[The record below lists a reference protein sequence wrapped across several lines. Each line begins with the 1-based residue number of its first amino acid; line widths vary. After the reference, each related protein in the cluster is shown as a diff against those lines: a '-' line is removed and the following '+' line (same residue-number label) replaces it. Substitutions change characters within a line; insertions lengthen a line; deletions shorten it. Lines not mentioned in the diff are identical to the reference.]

1 MLIMVQRRTRGPAA
15 DTRERLLSGTL
26 ACLREFGIEGTTIAA
41 VSRASGLSRPTI
53 YAHFNTLEELVHR
66 AVEKAAVELS
76 VRIVAGLAEAGSP
89 GEAMVEFV
97 VTAHRE
103 FKADPVVALVVD
115 MSVDP
120 GLAGHGEI
128 SPAMFQLT
136 RKPMRAMMAGEPEA
150 LERLDDVIETMV
162 RFLLSVLSYSSENT
176 RDDDRLRAY
185 LRRTMV
191 PALGLSS
198 TPVPAGA

>member
-1 MLIMVQRRTRGPAA
+1 MVQTRTRGPAA

-26 ACLREFGIEGTTIAA
+26 ACLREFGVEGTTISA

-53 YAHFNTLEELVHR
+53 YAHFSTLEELIHG
-66 AVEKAAVELS
+66 AVENAAVELS
-76 VRIVAGLAEAGSP
+76 ARIVAELADAGSP

-97 VTAHRE
+97 VVAHRE

-136 RKPMRAMMAGEPEA
+136 RSPMKAMLAGEPEA
-150 LERLDDVIETMV
+150 LERLDEIIETLV
-162 RFLLSVLSYSSENT
+162 RFLLSVLAYSSDNT

-185 LRRTMV
+185 LRRTML
-191 PALGLSS
+191 PALGLTSA
-198 TPVPAGA
+198 TDLARA

>member
-1 MLIMVQRRTRGPAA
+1 MVERRTRGPAA
-15 DTRERLLSGTL
+15 DTRERLLAGAL
-26 ACLREFGIEGTTIAA
+26 ACLREFGVEGTTIAA

-53 YAHFNTLEELVHR
+53 YAHFNTLEELIHR
-66 AVEKAAVELS
+66 AVENAAIELS
-76 VRIVAGLAEAGSP
+76 GRIAAGLASAESP
-89 GEAMVEFV
+89 ADAMVEFV
-97 VTAHRE
+97 VAAHRE

-136 RKPMRAMMAGEPEA
+136 RRSMRAMLAGEVDA
-150 LERLDDVIETMV
+150 LERLDDITETLV

-176 RDDDRLRAY
+176 RNDARLRAY
-185 LRRTMV
+185 LRRTML
-191 PALGLSS
+191 PALGLAYA
-198 TPVPAGA
+198 PDLARA

>member
-1 MLIMVQRRTRGPAA
+1 MVQRRTRGPAA

-26 ACLREFGIEGTTIAA
+26 ACLREFGVEGTTIAA

-53 YAHFNTLEELVHR
+53 YAHFNTLEELIHR
-66 AVEKAAVELS
+66 TVENAAVELS
-76 VRIVAGLAEAGSP
+76 ARIVAGLTGVDSA

-97 VTAHRE
+97 VAAHRE

-115 MSVDP
+115 MSLDP

-136 RKPMRAMMAGEPEA
+136 RRPMAAMLAGEPEA
-150 LERLDDVIETMV
+150 LERLDDITETMV
-162 RFLLSVLSYSSENT
+162 RFLLSVLSYSSANT
-176 RDDDRLRAY
+176 RTEARLRAY
-185 LRRTMV
+185 LRRTML

-198 TPVPAGA
+198 ALAHA

>member
-1 MLIMVQRRTRGPAA
+1 MTSTRTRGPAA

-26 ACLREFGIEGTTIAA
+26 ACLREFGVEGTTIAA
-41 VSRASGLSRPTI
+41 VSRVSGLSRPTI
-53 YAHFNTLEELVHR
+53 YAHFHTLDELVHR
-66 AVEKAAVELS
+66 AVENAAVDLS
-76 VRIVAGLAEAGSP
+76 ARIVAGLADTHSP
-89 GEAMVEFV
+89 GDAMVEFV
-97 VTAHRE
+97 VAAHRE

-136 RKPMRAMMAGEPEA
+136 RRPVRAMLAGETQA
-150 LERLDDVIETMV
+150 LERLDEIIETLV
-162 RFLLSVLSYSSENT
+162 RFLLSVLADSSENT

-185 LRRTMV
+185 LRRAML
-191 PALGLSS
+191 PALGL
-198 TPVPAGA
+198 THDLARA

>member
-1 MLIMVQRRTRGPAA
+1 MVQTRTRGPAA

-26 ACLREFGIEGTTIAA
+26 ACLREFGVEGTTISA

-53 YAHFNTLEELVHR
+53 YAHFNTLEQLIHR
-66 AVEKAAVELS
+66 AVENSAVELS
-76 VRIVAGLAEAGSP
+76 ARIVAGLADTRSP
-89 GEAMVEFV
+89 GDAMVEFV

-120 GLAGHGEI
+120 ELAGHGEI
-128 SPAMFQLT
+128 SPAMFRLT
-136 RKPMRAMMAGEPEA
+136 RRPMRAMLAGEPDA
-150 LERLDDVIETMV
+150 LKRLDEIIETLV
-162 RFLLSVLSYSSENT
+162 RFLLSVLAYSSENT
-176 RDDDRLRAY
+176 RDDVRLRAY
-185 LRRTMV
+185 LRRTML

-198 TPVPAGA
+198 APVPASA

>member
-1 MLIMVQRRTRGPAA
+1 MTERRTRGPAA
-15 DTRERLLSGTL
+15 DTRDRLLAGTL
-26 ACLREFGIEGTTIAA
+26 ACLREFGVEGTTIAA

-53 YAHFNTLEELVHR
+53 YAHFNTLDELIHR

-76 VRIVAGLAEAGSP
+76 ARIAEGLEGADSP
-89 GEAMVEFV
+89 AAAMVEFV

-115 MSVDP
+115 MSLDP

-136 RKPMRAMMAGEPEA
+136 RGPMSAMLAGETEA
-150 LERLDDVIETMV
+150 LERLDEVIETLV
-162 RFLLSVLSYSSENT
+162 RFLLSVLSYSSDNT
-176 RDDDRLRAY
+176 RDDVRLRAY

-191 PALGLSS
+191 PALGLSRA
-198 TPVPAGA
+198 TEPAGA

>member
-1 MLIMVQRRTRGPAA
+1 MVQRRTRGPAA

-26 ACLREFGIEGTTIAA
+26 ACLREFGVEGTTIAA

-53 YAHFNTLEELVHR
+53 YAHFNTLEELIHR
-66 AVEKAAVELS
+66 AVENAAVDLS
-76 VRIVAGLAEAGSP
+76 ARIVAGLSGAETP

-128 SPAMFQLT
+128 SPALYQLT
-136 RKPMRAMMAGEPEA
+136 RKPMRAMLANEPDA
-150 LERLDDVIETMV
+150 LERLDDIIETLV
-162 RFLLSVLSYSSENT
+162 RFLLSVLAYSSENT
-176 RDDDRLRAY
+176 RDDGRLRAY
-185 LRRTMV
+185 LRRTML

-198 TPVPAGA
+198 ATDLAHA

>member
-1 MLIMVQRRTRGPAA
+1 MTSTRTRGPAA

-26 ACLREFGIEGTTIAA
+26 ACLREFGVEGTTIAA
-41 VSRASGLSRPTI
+41 VSRVSGLSRPTI
-53 YAHFNTLEELVHR
+53 YAHFHTLDELVHR
-66 AVEKAAVELS
+66 AVENAAVDLS
-76 VRIVAGLAEAGSP
+76 ARIVAGLADTHSP
-89 GEAMVEFV
+89 GDAMVEFV
-97 VTAHRE
+97 VAAHRE

-136 RKPMRAMMAGEPEA
+136 RRPVRAMLAGETQA
-150 LERLDDVIETMV
+150 LERLDEIIETLV
-162 RFLLSVLSYSSENT
+162 RFLLSVLAYSSENT

-185 LRRTMV
+185 LRRAML
-191 PALGLSS
+191 PALSL
-198 TPVPAGA
+198 THDLARA

>member
-1 MLIMVQRRTRGPAA
+1 VTSTRTRGPAA

-26 ACLREFGIEGTTIAA
+26 ACLREFGVDGTTIAA

-76 VRIVAGLAEAGSP
+76 ARIVAGLAEADSP

-120 GLAGHGEI
+120 ELAGHGEI

-136 RKPMRAMMAGEPEA
+136 RRPMKAMLAGEPGA
-150 LERLDDVIETMV
+150 LERLDEIIETLV
-162 RFLLSVLSYSSENT
+162 RFLLSVLAYSSENT
-176 RDDDRLRAY
+176 RDDVRLRAY
-185 LRRTMV
+185 LRRTML

-198 TPVPAGA
+198 APVPASA